1 MKREIGGRFYG
12 SACVQW
18 SVVVAN
24 GAGRDRRRMLTAL
37 RGMLEVAD

>member
-12 SACVQW
+12 SARVQW

-24 GAGRDRRRMLTAL
+24 GAGRDRRRMLTTL